1 MRQHHIFMK
10 QRPFHHGNLRQALID
25 ATLHLLDRKGVAQTT
40 LRAVSA
46 QAGVSHAAPANHF
59 RDRRALLTEVAVVEF
74 SHIRSRI
81 EKRLVQRTRAG
92 TNRVL
97 VFPETLLEYAMHF
110 PNRYE
115 LLWRSDLVNHQD
127 PALLAVMD
135 AVYDRLCGEIRQV
148 AENKEFDVHTFA
160 VSVWSMTHGY
170 IALRLSGMF
179 QELKDE
185 IRNEPRFQAMMAL
198 LSQSIQKP

>member
-1 MRQHHIFMK
+1 MK

-25 ATLHLLDRKGVAQTT
+25 ATLHVLDTKGVAETS
-40 LRAVSA
+40 LRAISA

-59 RDRRALLTEVAVVEF
+59 RDRQTLLTEVANLEF
-74 SHIRSRI
+74 SHIRSAI
-81 EKRLVQRTRAG
+81 QKRLARRTRAG
-92 TNRVL
+92 ADRVL
-97 VFPETLLEYAMHF
+97 FFPETLLEYAMEF

-127 PALLAVMD
+127 PDLLVVMD
-135 AVYDRLCGEIRQV
+135 AIYDALCNEILQV

-185 IRNEPRFQAMMAL
+185 VRNEPRFQAMMAL
-198 LSQSIQKP
+198 LSQSIRKR